1 MLVATLAVGACVPS
15 GHLAREQA
23 TAPDFDPI
31 AFFAGHTEG
40 RGTLAIIL
48 RHRQPTLVEGHGF
61 VGTNDTIVLNQDV
74 RRGSGAVSHRQWR
87 LRRVAPRRYAGTL
100 SDAIGPVKGSVA
112 GNCLHLS
119 FRMKGGL
126 EAQQWLYLQSG
137 GQTARNRMLVKKL
150 GLTVASL
157 DETIVRMSS

>member
-15 GHLAREQA
+15 GHLAEEKA

-40 RGTLAIIL
+40 RGTLAIIMR
-48 RHRQPTLVEGHGF
+48 RHQPTLVEGHG
-61 VGTNDTIVLNQDV
+61 VEATNGTIVLDQDV
-74 RRGSGAVSHRQWR
+74 RRGSGAASHRQWR
-87 LRRVAPRRYAGTL
+87 LRQVAPGRYVGTL
-100 SDAIGPVKGSVA
+100 SDAIGPVEGNVS

-126 EAQQWLYLQSG
+126 EAQQWLYLQPG
-137 GQTARNRMLVKKL
+137 GQTARNRMLVKKF

-157 DETIVRMSS
+157 DETIVRLSK